1 MKFIFTCAGTAG
13 HINPAIA
20 IADKF
25 RDMMPDSEFLFI
37 GSGREMEN
45 RLIPMAGYKIENI
58 KASGFSRGFGFE
70 QIKANLK
77 SAKNILVGSGQAKKI
92 IKSFKP
98 DAVIGT
104 GGYVCYPVIKNAA
117 KMKIPCFVHESNAI
131 PGMATKMLDGTADK
145 IMVAF
150 PDLESLYKH
159 PERVAYT
166 GTPIRGGF
174 SGISKEAA
182 VKKLGGGDK
191 PIVVTFW
198 GSLGAS
204 RLYEATAELI
214 RLNESRKAFRH
225 VVATGGGDEGYNTM
239 CKLLRER
246 GVDPDEMSMT
256 DMRKYI
262 DDMPVVMTASSL
274 VLCRSGASTLGE
286 LTASGNPS
294 ILVPSPYVVDNHQE
308 KNARKIEKSGGAVV
322 VTESECSGQML
333 FDTICDI
340 TQTGDK
346 IETMS
351 ENVRKLGV
359 PDSADKI
366 AELVLSMCAD
376 KK

>member
-1 MKFIFTCAGTAG
+1 MKFLFTCAGTAG

-20 IADKF
+20 IADKL
-25 RDMMPDSEFLFI
+25 RDMMPDAEFLFI

-58 KASGFSRGFGFE
+58 KASGFSRGFGIS
-70 QIKANLK
+70 QIKDNLK
-77 SAKNILVGSGQAKKI
+77 SAKNILVGSAQAKKI
-92 IKSFKP
+92 IKNFKP

-117 KMKIPCFVHESNAI
+117 KRKIPSFVHESNAI
-131 PGMATKMLDGTADK
+131 PGMATKMLDGTADR

-150 PDLESLYKH
+150 PDMESLYKH
-159 PERVAYT
+159 PERIAYT

-174 SGISKEAA
+174 AGISKETA
-182 VKKLGGGDK
+182 VRKLGGGDK

-204 RLYEATAELI
+204 RLYESTAELI
-214 RLNESRKAFRH
+214 KLNENQKAFRH
-225 VVATGGGDEGYNTM
+225 VVATGGGEEGYNTM
-239 CKLLRER
+239 CSLLRER
-246 GVDPDEMSMT
+246 GVDPDEMQMT
-256 DMRKYI
+256 DMRRYI

-286 LTASGNPS
+286 LTAIGKPS

-308 KNARKIEKSGGAVV
+308 KNARKLEKSGGAVV
-322 VTESECSGQML
+322 ITEKECSGKFL
-333 FDTICDI
+333 YDTICDI
-340 TQTGDK
+340 TQTSGK
-346 IETMS
+346 LEKMS
-351 ENVRKLGV
+351 ENVRCLGV

-366 AELVLSMCAD
+366 AEIILSMCTG
-376 KK
+376 K